1 LDIRDIVLREKNI
14 SMTDVLGIISFVCAT
29 TREQVL
35 ANMGREIENTNLSQ
49 IEKLLGERRNGKPLA
64 YITKK
69 KEFYSQEFFVDKNVL
84 VPRPE
89 TEVLVEEALNI
100 LAKRK
105 DITGILDMGTG
116 SGAIGLTIAQRT
128 LKHVVCVDVSE
139 KALGVARKNARA
151 MGVSD
156 RTHLVCSNL
165 FGGIREGTQFDMML
179 ANLPYIANEEWGSLM
194 VDVRDFEPKK
204 ALCGGKDGIEVYR
217 EFLRFAPLYL
227 RNEGHMLCEVGG
239 YRQAHAIKN
248 ILEST
253 GFRVNIKNDY
263 SGQERVVVG
272 LWINLS

>member
-1 LDIRDIVLREKNI
+1 LDIRDIVLREKDV
-14 SMTDVLGIISFVCAT
+14 SMTDVLGIISFVCAIT
-29 TREQVL
+29 KEIIL
-35 ANMGREIENTNLSQ
+35 ANMDREIENTTLSQ
-49 IEKLLGERRNGKPLA
+49 IEKLLCERRKGKPLA
-64 YITKK
+64 YITEK

-89 TEVLVEEALNI
+89 TEILVEEALNI

-128 LKHVVCVDVSE
+128 LRHVVCVDVSE
-139 KALGVARKNARA
+139 KALGVAGKNAQT

-156 RTHLVCSNL
+156 RTHLLCSNL
-165 FGGIREGTQFDMML
+165 FGGISAEMRFDMIL
-179 ANLPYIANEEWGSLM
+179 ANLPYVADEERGALM
-194 VDVRDFEPKK
+194 ADVRDFEPEK
-204 ALCGGKDGIEVYR
+204 ALYGGKGGIEIYQ
-217 EFLRFAPLYL
+217 EFLRFAHLYL
-227 RNEGHMLCEVGG
+227 KNEGYILCEVGG

-248 ILEST
+248 ILESA
-253 GFRVNIKNDY
+253 GFSVNIKNDY